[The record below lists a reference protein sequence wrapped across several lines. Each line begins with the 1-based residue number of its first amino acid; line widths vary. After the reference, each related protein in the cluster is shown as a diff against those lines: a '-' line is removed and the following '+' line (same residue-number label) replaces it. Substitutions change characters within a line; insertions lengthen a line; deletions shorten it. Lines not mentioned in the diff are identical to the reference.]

1 MGRPSENLT
10 HDIKVRVDDELNSQI
25 EKYAVKCTLSKA
37 AAIREILSSF
47 LHKIKRYYS
56 EYLGNNNKLW
66 FIKLICQSI
75 IKVWST
81 FSKVVGVG
89 KAHKYFPFMQ
99 SNDSQTARCLHL
111 INCCIGRF
119 YGRCPNPQFLKKLS
133 KLFCFWED
141 NLALAKFQCPTDTP
155 PNHNSS

>member
-1 MGRPSENLT
+1 MP
-10 HDIKVRVDDELNSQI
+10 K
-25 EKYAVKCTLSKA
+25 KY
-37 AAIREILSSF
+37 F
-47 LHKIKRYYS
+47 
-56 EYLGNNNKLW
+56 KLW
-66 FIKLICQSI
+66 FSKLICQSI

-99 SNDSQTARCLHL
+99 SKDSQTACCLRL
-111 INCCIGRF
+111 INCYIGRF

-141 NLALAKFQCPTDTP
+141 NLALAKFQSPTDTP
-155 PNHNSS
+155 LNHNLSQLLIKNLLPNFFCNFLYKCEFSPLLFFGEFVADFA